1 MQEFVWAFGSQA
13 EEEIEQQ
20 IGCQIEQLKKTGDVE
35 YLLHGRWSHME
46 DLDQDEWLEHLEEH
60 LKEIVNISGKD
71 EQTLAIRLE
80 THRQEVHDRIAREH
94 PELAERFRERRHLL
108 DEHLKEKRPEVYELV
123 IHLREKIRDEH
134 TVEDS
139 EK

>member
-1 MQEFVWAFGSQA
+1 MC
-13 EEEIEQQ
+13 IRDR
-20 IGCQIEQLKKTGDVE
+20 CQIEQLKKTGDVE

-71 EQTLAIRLE
+71 EKTLAIRLE
-80 THRQEVHDRIAREH
+80 KHRQEVHDRIAREH

-123 IHLREKIRDEH
+123 IQLRKKISDEQR
-134 TVEDS
+134 EQ
-139 EK
+139 EEQ